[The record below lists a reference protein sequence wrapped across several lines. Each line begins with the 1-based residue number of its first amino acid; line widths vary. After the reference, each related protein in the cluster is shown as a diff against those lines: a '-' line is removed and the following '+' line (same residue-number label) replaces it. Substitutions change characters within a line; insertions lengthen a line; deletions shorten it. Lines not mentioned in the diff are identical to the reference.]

1 MRVVKKN
8 ITGDVPTADTLIRGF
23 TGEHHPCFLGSD
35 FMKRLLSVILASL
48 IIASA
53 LLTGCSE
60 GSNEY
65 KDPTEGIELAKTDD
79 KYRNYY
85 QIWIGS
91 FCDSNGDE
99 TGDIPGI
106 ISKLD
111 YLNDGDPTTDTDL
124 GITGIWLSPMM
135 PSISYHK
142 YDVMDYYDIDE
153 EFGTMADFEKLIAEC
168 DKRGIKVIL
177 DLVLN
182 HCSSRH
188 PWFRQACEEV
198 QKGKYDGYAKYFE
211 ILTPD
216 NPITCANR
224 SDATTGV
231 AFEGNFSFE
240 MPEWNL
246 SSEATREEFEKIAKF
261 WLEKGVAGFRLDA
274 VKYFTNEHT
283 DGKEFMKWFYDT
295 AKKYNEDVYMVG
307 ENWVGPAEIY
317 EMYTSGIDS
326 QFAFKLG
333 TASGD
338 IISAVASGVLG
349 ESYAAQVKKYQENIL
364 KRNENAINAVFLTN
378 HDMVRAANA
387 LVTENNIKMAA
398 ALYLTLPGNTFT
410 YYGEETG
417 TNAPYA
423 DNDANY
429 RTAMIWDSDNLP
441 AIFVNGV
448 GDPEDTK
455 FHGVSQQEKDDYS
468 ILNFYKR
475 AFKIRN
481 QNPELARGIITQTVK
496 FDDPS
501 VAAYITE
508 YNGTKLLVVH
518 NTSERDA
525 KQLTITDE
533 ILKNAKLRGDLTA
546 QRPKQ
551 DKDGN
556 DIVEHVM
563 FSGGVLNLPPQSSA
577 VFKAE

>member
-1 MRVVKKN
+1 
-8 ITGDVPTADTLIRGF
+8 
-23 TGEHHPCFLGSD
+23 
-35 FMKRLLSVILASL
+35 MKRILSLILASL
-48 IIASA
+48 IMASA

-124 GITGIWLSPMM
+124 GVTGIWLSPMM

-168 DKRGIKVIL
+168 DKRGIKVII

-198 QKGKYDGYAKYFE
+198 KKSKYDGYAKYFE
-211 ILTPD
+211 ILTPE

-224 SDATTGV
+224 SDAGTGV

-274 VKYFTNEHT
+274 VKHFTNEHT
-283 DGKEFMKWFYDT
+283 DGIEFMKWFYDT

-338 IISAVASGVLG
+338 IISAVSSGVLG
-349 ESYAAQVKKYQENIL
+349 ENYAAQVKKYQENIL

-417 TNAPYA
+417 TNAPNA

-455 FHGVSQQEKDDYS
+455 FHGVAQQEKDEYS

-481 QNPELARGIITQTVK
+481 QNPELARGIITKTVK
-496 FDDPS
+496 FDDEA

-551 DKDGN
+551 DTEGN

-563 FSGGVLNLPPQSSA
+563 FNNGVLNLPPQSSA
-577 VFKAE
+577 IFKAE

>member
-1 MRVVKKN
+1 M
-8 ITGDVPTADTLIRGF
+8 
-23 TGEHHPCFLGSD
+23 
-35 FMKRLLSVILASL
+35 
-48 IIASA
+48 ASA

-65 KDPTEGIELAKTDD
+65 KDPTEGIEIAKTDD

-124 GITGIWLSPMM
+124 GVTGIWLSPMM

-168 DKRGIKVIL
+168 DKRGIKVII

-198 QKGKYDGYAKYFE
+198 KQSKYDGYAKYFE
-211 ILTPD
+211 ILTPE

-224 SDATTGV
+224 SDAGTGV

-295 AKKYNEDVYMVG
+295 AKKYNKDVYMVG

-317 EMYTSGIDS
+317 EMYKSGIDS

-338 IISAVASGVLG
+338 IISAVLSGVLG
-349 ESYAAQVKKYQENIL
+349 ENYAAQVKRYQENIL

-455 FHGVSQQEKDDYS
+455 FHGVAQQEKDEYS

-496 FDDPS
+496 FDDES

-551 DKDGN
+551 DTEGN

-563 FSGGVLNLPPQSSA
+563 FNNGVLYLPPQSSA
-577 VFKAE
+577 IFKAE